1 MEEHLISPPPLRGGC
16 SIQLCLPLVHA
27 TSGKGSQE
35 TTKVDRHI
43 DSHDDNRKNDDQ
55 GRRVLFVDDHEVIR
69 QGIISMLDGQPGL
82 VVVGEATIGQQA
94 LDLTREVRPDV
105 IVMDISMP
113 VMDGIE
119 ATRRIK
125 KEFPDIRVVGL
136 SMQED
141 EQVIDKMYK
150 VGADF
155 FINKTAS
162 PGELLKA
169 IYQDD

>member
-1 MEEHLISPPPLRGGC
+1 
-16 SIQLCLPLVHA
+16 
-27 TSGKGSQE
+27 
-35 TTKVDRHI
+35 
-43 DSHDDNRKNDDQ
+43 
-55 GRRVLFVDDHEVIR
+55 
-69 QGIISMLDGQPGL
+69 MLDGQPGL